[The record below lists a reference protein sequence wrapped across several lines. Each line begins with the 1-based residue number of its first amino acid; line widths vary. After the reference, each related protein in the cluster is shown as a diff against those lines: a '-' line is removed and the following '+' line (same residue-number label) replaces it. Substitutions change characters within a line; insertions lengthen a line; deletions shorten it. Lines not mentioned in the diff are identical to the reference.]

1 MPWPIFFKTIGIIY
15 GLYYTLLIGYES
27 ICYYTKKSKQTNTG
41 FQELDTSHLNIRPR
55 QDFTPKL
62 VDNIIPYDVVVEEE
76 TIQPQLV
83 EYDEQQSF
91 KKMGNDIEDIDNSLN
106 FENRGENIEVLIERG
121 RSKFSGFAKD
131 IFIMEKNNITE

>member
-27 ICYYTKKSKQTNTG
+27 ICYYKKKSKQTNTG

-76 TIQPQLV
+76 TIQPQLM
-83 EYDEQQSF
+83 EYDEPDSF
-91 KKMGNDIEDIDNSLN
+91 KVEGTDIEDVDNSLN
-106 FENRGENIEVLIERG
+106 VEPSGQTIEDMLTAETEFADSVKHISKKDLNHF
-121 RSKFSGFAKD
+121 RS
-131 IFIMEKNNITE
+131 

>member
-27 ICYYTKKSKQTNTG
+27 ICYYKKKSKQPNTG

-76 TIQPQLV
+76 TIQPELM
-83 EYDEQQSF
+83 EYDEPDSF
-91 KKMGNDIEDIDNSLN
+91 KLEGTDIEDVDNSLGV
-106 FENRGENIEVLIERG
+106 EPSGQTIEDMLTAETE
-121 RSKFSGFAKD
+121 FADSVKHIYKKD
-131 IFIMEKNNITE
+131 LNHFQS

>member
-27 ICYYTKKSKQTNTG
+27 ICYYKKKSKQPNTG

-76 TIQPQLV
+76 TIQPQFLAN
-83 EYDEQQSF
+83 DETNSF
-91 KKMGNDIEDIDNSLN
+91 RREGTDIEDVDNSLN
-106 FENRGENIEVLIERG
+106 VNNKGENIEVLIAKG
-121 RSKFSGFAKD
+121 LSKFTGYAKD
-131 IFIMEKNNITE
+131 IYVEEKNNVTE

>member
-15 GLYYTLLIGYES
+15 GLYYTFLIGYES
-27 ICYYTKKSKQTNTG
+27 ICYYKKKSKQPNKG

-76 TIQPQLV
+76 TIQPQLM
-83 EYDEQQSF
+83 EYDEPDSF
-91 KKMGNDIEDIDNSLN
+91 KVEGTDIEDVDNSLN
-106 FENRGENIEVLIERG
+106 VEPSGQTIQDMLTAETEFADSVKHISKKDLNHF
-121 RSKFSGFAKD
+121 RS
-131 IFIMEKNNITE
+131 